1 MYYPILPPRNGTARE
16 KLIQNLMV
24 NLREEFKVLHKAL
37 IDLCGL
43 QVVSLFVYET
53 PIQVVEKIEQSPDL
67 ETF

>member
-1 MYYPILPPRNGTARE
+1 
-16 KLIQNLMV
+16 MV

-37 IDLCGL
+37 IYLCGL